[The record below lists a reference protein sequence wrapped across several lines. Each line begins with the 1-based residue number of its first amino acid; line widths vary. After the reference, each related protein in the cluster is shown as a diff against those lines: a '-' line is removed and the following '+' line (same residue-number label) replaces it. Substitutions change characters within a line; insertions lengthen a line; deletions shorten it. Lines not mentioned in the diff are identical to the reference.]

1 MRGSRVFSHG
11 KLYATE
17 EGEGG
22 TRAVGG
28 DVPGIA
34 REEWSVF
41 SKAEWETAKRATMF
55 DTWVAAARTAG
66 R

>member
-11 KLYATE
+11 KLYAIE
-17 EGEGG
+17 ECEGG

-34 REEWSVF
+34 RQQLSVF
-41 SKAEWETAKRATMF
+41 PKAERETAKRATIF

>member
-1 MRGSRVFSHG
+1 M
-11 KLYATE
+11 
-17 EGEGG
+17 
-22 TRAVGG
+22 GG

-34 REEWSVF
+34 REELSVF

-55 DTWVAAARTAG
+55 DTWVAAARTAE